1 GWGMTRSRLP
11 SYVICAVAVLAWT
24 RDADLRLLFSLR
36 PPHQSEPVDGVLAA
50 GVPAS
55 EAEGVR
61 AMQKVVVNRM
71 EPLADPLTLLRFYRA
86 RRMIVEEALEMYN
99 VTLDWRAKYSI
110 PRVMD
115 AFGTPG
121 QYREDSGRAGDTAK
135 WSWVPSPNTPEAR
148 LALRHAF
155 FERLPAPV
163 PEPVLI
169 WRAGAADYN
178 GMVREDLVDLMVQAF
193 VVHLEASCLHVKCR
207 LGV

>member
-1 GWGMTRSRLP
+1 M
-11 SYVICAVAVLAWT
+11 
-24 RDADLRLLFSLR
+24 
-36 PPHQSEPVDGVLAA
+36 
-50 GVPAS
+50 
-55 EAEGVR
+55 
-61 AMQKVVVNRM
+61 NRM
-71 EPLADPLTLLRFYRA
+71 EPLADPLTLLRFYRRPWNPRGSNFCWLRRGVVLDKLLAETQKCNRSKGPLKCVGSKPCRA
-86 RRMIVEEALEMYN
+86 RRMNVEEALEMYN

-207 LGV
+207 WGV